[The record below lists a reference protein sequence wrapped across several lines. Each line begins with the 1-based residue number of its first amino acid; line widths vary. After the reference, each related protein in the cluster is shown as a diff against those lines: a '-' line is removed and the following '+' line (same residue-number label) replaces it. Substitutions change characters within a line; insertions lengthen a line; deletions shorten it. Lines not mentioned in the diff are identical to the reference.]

1 MNTFHCVETHYI
13 TNSRT
18 IETILLSCE
27 KANSVERVERI
38 FYVYNYEGNSFR
50 FFSTV
55 ISLMDFFNGEG
66 EDYIHFETDEELDD
80 FLSEVDLQS
89 ELFGFLK

>member
-1 MNTFHCVETHYI
+1 MNTFHCIETHYV

-27 KANSVERVERI
+27 KVDSVEKIERI
-38 FYVYNYEGNSFR
+38 FYVYNYDGYSFT
-50 FFSTV
+50 FFSSV

-66 EDYIHFETDEELDD
+66 EDYIHFETEEELDA
-80 FLSEVDLQS
+80 FLSKIDLNI
-89 ELFGFLK
+89 G